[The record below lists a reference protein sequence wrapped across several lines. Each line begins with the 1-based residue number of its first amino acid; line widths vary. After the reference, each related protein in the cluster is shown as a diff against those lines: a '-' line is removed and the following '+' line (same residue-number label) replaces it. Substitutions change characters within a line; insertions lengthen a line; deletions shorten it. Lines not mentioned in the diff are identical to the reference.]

1 MAGTTGP
8 VAHQPPEHVPA
19 RRRTSLRILAVAVAT
34 AVFTALLAVVGADN
48 ASAGPT
54 VARPHVAVH

>member
-1 MAGTTGP
+1 